1 MFKLLKVLCRPMDM
15 ARRGLSQRGGLEM
28 SKKSDTVRYTA
39 KQIKG
44 KIARG
49 EDRTD
54 WRKADAVT
62 GKKLEASI
70 LADVDDVHREPDW
83 TRATIGIPAP
93 KDHINIRIDHDVLEW
108 FKANGRGYQTL
119 MNNVLRAFVQS
130 RRQSVEVKPK

>member
-1 MFKLLKVLCRPMDM
+1 
-15 ARRGLSQRGGLEM
+15 M

-83 TRATIGIPAP
+83 TRATIGIQAPPTMIESKPAAG
-93 KDHINIRIDHDVLEW
+93 KYHDSLLL
-108 FKANGRGYQTL
+108 AL
-119 MNNVLRAFVQS
+119 
-130 RRQSVEVKPK
+130 

>member
-1 MFKLLKVLCRPMDM
+1 
-15 ARRGLSQRGGLEM
+15 M

-83 TRATIGIPAP
+83 TRATIGIQAP
-93 KDHINIRIDHDVLEW
+93 PTMVESKRQISRFFV
-108 FKANGRGYQTL
+108 A
-119 MNNVLRAFVQS
+119 RALNAH
-130 RRQSVEVKPK
+130 VEVEDEDGHDSEDHGK

>member
-1 MFKLLKVLCRPMDM
+1 
-15 ARRGLSQRGGLEM
+15 M

-62 GKKLEASI
+62 GKKLEASV

-83 TRATIGIPAP
+83 TRATIGNPCP
-93 KDHINIRIDHDVLEW
+93 ERS
-108 FKANGRGYQTL
+108 YQYPYRPR
-119 MNNVLRAFVQS
+119 RARVVQGQWQRLPDTYEQRAS
-130 RRQSVEVKPK
+130 RFCTVASAER